1 MSSSLDRF
9 LAPGNR
15 LMQVARLPIKFAI
28 ISAAFMV
35 PLCVAVYGVMS
46 YSKSN
51 IEFAQ
56 LEQLGTAY
64 LQPMNQVMAALSAR
78 RAGAGASAT
87 SDGAE
92 ALRRARALN
101 ESQHDALAIDKQL
114 GALQSS
120 WSGSDLDDLTVQV
133 LSLYGLISD
142 NSKLTL
148 DPDLDSYYAMAIVM
162 DHAPKLAETAARL
175 DAMALQ
181 IKAAGAVSSD
191 DDVAI
196 QFIAA
201 RASTYRDSLMLAIER
216 ASAANALLIRKLNGS
231 ELEQAYSEFRTQAET
246 LRKGGP
252 AATRAGGQLS
262 DAALSLST
270 ATTAALDELLSIRID
285 GFELRRNVLLAV
297 TSIGLS
303 IALYLIASFY
313 IANVRGFQALMTR
326 MRKLAEG
333 DLTTSYPARGTDE
346 IAQLINAFNVS
357 RGQLQALVHRIR
369 EVTSEIDSAGQQIA
383 SSNDDLAQREAS
395 QSSAVRLTAERAQ
408 QVQGNVQRNLDNALN
423 GERVSNDA
431 RGVASRGNQ
440 AVSKV
445 VQTMQAITGSSRKIG
460 DIIGVIDDIAFQTNL
475 LALNAA
481 VEAARAGEQGRGFA
495 VVASEV
501 RNLAQ
506 RSATAAN
513 EIKKLIGASLEDV
526 EKGAALVNGAG
537 ATMQEILS
545 SVQSVSHIM
554 QEIATASRTQSD
566 DIAQLHDAI
575 DRIDGDTQQNAAR
588 VEQTAAVAQSLRG
601 QVETLLDAVGM
612 FTLSTE
618 VSPPSRAVATAPPV
632 AQHPS
637 DTGHVANQG
646 LRSAA

>member
-1 MSSSLDRF
+1 MSSTLDRL
-9 LAPGNR
+9 LAPGIR

-28 ISAAFMV
+28 ISTAFMV
-35 PLCVAVYGVMS
+35 PLCVAVYGVVS

-56 LEQLGTAY
+56 QERLGTAY
-64 LQPMNQVMAALSAR
+64 LAPMNEFMAALAAR
-78 RAGAGASAT
+78 RAGDNAV
-87 SDGAE
+87 SDGSE
-92 ALRRARALN
+92 ALDDALTLN
-101 ESQHDALAIDKQL
+101 ESQGNALAIEEEL
-114 GALQSS
+114 RALRSS
-120 WSGSDLDDLTVQV
+120 WGGSDLDDVTAQA

-148 DPDLDSYYAMAIVM
+148 DPDLDSYYAMALVM
-162 DHAPKLAETAARL
+162 DYAPKLSETAARL
-175 DAMALQ
+175 DAMALK
-181 IKAAGAVSSD
+181 IKAAGSVSGA

-201 RASTYRDSLMLAIER
+201 RASTYRDSLALAIKR
-216 ASAANALLIRKLNGS
+216 ATGANPSLIPKLNGS
-231 ELEQAYSEFRTQAET
+231 AFEQAYAEFKEHAERLRRGEPDSARVGVGGKLSEQT
-246 LRKGGP
+246 L
-252 AATRAGGQLS
+252 AI
-262 DAALSLST
+262 ST
-270 ATTAALDELLSIRID
+270 AATAALDELLAIRIE
-285 GFELRRNVLLAV
+285 GFEHRRNVLLAI
-297 TSIGLS
+297 TLIGLS
-303 IALYLIASFY
+303 LAVYLISSFY
-313 IANVRGFQALMTR
+313 LSNLRGFAALMTR
-326 MRKLAEG
+326 MRKLAQG
-333 DLTTSYPARGTDE
+333 DLTTNYPARGSDE
-346 IAQLINAFNVS
+346 IAQLIDAFNVS
-357 RGQLQALVHRIR
+357 RSQLQSLVSRIR
-369 EVTSEIDSAGQQIA
+369 EVTSEIDSAGEQIA
-383 SSNDDLAQREAS
+383 SSNDELAQREAS

-423 GERVSNDA
+423 GERVSDEA
-431 RGVASRGNQ
+431 RKVASRGNQ
-440 AVSKV
+440 AVGQV

-460 DIIGVIDDIAFQTNL
+460 DIIGVIDEIAFQTNL

-537 ATMQEILS
+537 QTMQEILN

-554 QEIATASRTQSD
+554 QEIAMASRTQTN
-566 DIAQLHDAI
+566 DIAQLHQAI

-588 VEQTAAVAQSLRG
+588 VEQTAAVAQSLRS

-612 FTLSTE
+612 FTLGSDAQRQAVTTPAPSLAVTE
-618 VSPPSRAVATAPPV
+618 TE
-632 AQHPS
+632 Q
-637 DTGHVANQG
+637 TEEE